1 MKFDGVSW
9 YWTTIGPA
17 SNDGEKRLM
26 DMNGKKCIACIIALV
41 IVVGAA
47 GTAAAASQD
56 RYALTELYL
65 AWEKAYLKEFPEL
78 QGLMDVMIDT
88 TVKQLK
94 DPEADILHNRV
105 CSALAYEMAK
115 TLNKQE
121 RKLAIAAD
129 ILHNIS
135 KEDKAA
141 VLTNPEVFRK
151 CSEMVAK
158 LKKAGYFKGSPG
170 FWDDEALLKSPKVG
184 GNLALIHHITGA
196 LTAGV
201 IARRAGGFS
210 EKDIE
215 MMQVTII
222 EHSTG
227 YWYFQDSVDQAAGRK
242 GAWQA
247 VFPEPENA
255 SAKIAHDA
263 DLISQFVYESVV
275 PDGSKWRELAKKRW
289 KAKDTK
295 EEGHIVYYVFFR
307 LYEEAKTETGKALA
321 RQDWEKI
328 RPELVKLMGLK
339 PDEDPIRVLGVP
351 KIFQ

>member
-1 MKFDGVSW
+1 MSKNGRRFI
-9 YWTTIGPA
+9 IGFV
-17 SNDGEKRLM
+17 
-26 DMNGKKCIACIIALV
+26 ALAFV
-41 IVVGAA
+41 IGAA
-47 GTAAAASQD
+47 GMAAAAVQD
-56 RYALTELYL
+56 KHDLPEPYL

-78 QGLMDVMIDT
+78 QGLMDIMIAT
-88 TVKQLK
+88 AIQQLK
-94 DPEADILHNRV
+94 EPGGDVLHNRV
-105 CSALAYEMAK
+105 CSALAYEMARP
-115 TLNKQE
+115 LAKQE

-141 VLTNPEVFRK
+141 VLTNPEVYRK

-158 LKKAGYFKGSPG
+158 LKKAGYFKPSPG
-170 FWDDEALLKSPKVG
+170 FWGDEALLKNPKVG

-196 LTAGV
+196 LTAGE
-201 IARRAGGFS
+201 IARKAGGFS
-210 EKDIE
+210 QKDIE

-227 YWYFQDSVDQAAGRK
+227 YWYFRDSVDQAAGRK

-275 PDGSKWRELAKKRW
+275 PEGSKWRELAKKRW

-307 LYEEAKTETGKALA
+307 LYEEAKTEKGKALA
-321 RQDWEKI
+321 KQDWEKI

-339 PDEDPIRVLGVP
+339 PDEDPIKVLGVP